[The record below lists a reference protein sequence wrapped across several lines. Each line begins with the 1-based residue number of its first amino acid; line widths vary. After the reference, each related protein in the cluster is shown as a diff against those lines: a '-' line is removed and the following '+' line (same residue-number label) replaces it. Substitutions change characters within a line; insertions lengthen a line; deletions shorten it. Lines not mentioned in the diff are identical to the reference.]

1 MTCDATV
8 LNELRDQFKQ
18 VLMLETAMALRIQL
32 QERDSSFYLVVDYN
46 QVPETANFK
55 LGPGENYPVQFI
67 RPFLPVEF
75 RSIEPVFDTDLKT
88 MTYCLG
94 TVFDILVKTQ

>member
-8 LNELRDQFKQ
+8 LNGLRDRFER
-18 VLMLETAMALRIQL
+18 VLILESAMALQIQL

-46 QVPETANFK
+46 RVPETANFK
-55 LGPGENYPVQFI
+55 LGQGENYPVQFI

-94 TVFDILVKTQ
+94 TVFDILTKQ

>member
-1 MTCDATV
+1 MTIEVSAFDAMQARFEN
-8 LNELRDQFKQ
+8 LLKLQPILRLAIQ
-18 VLMLETAMALRIQL
+18 VEDR
-32 QERDSSFYLVVDYN
+32 ESVFYLVVDFN
-46 QVPETANFK
+46 RIPDTA
-55 LGPGENYPVQFI
+55 LGPGPDRLMQFI

-75 RSIEPVFDTDLKT
+75 RSIEPVFDADLKT